1 MFAAGATEIE
11 RLKHVTEGKKVSS
24 LSIFWQIP
32 QYVLVGASEVF
43 MYVGQLEFF
52 NGQAP
57 DGIKSFGSSLCMAS
71 ISLGNYVSSMLV
83 SMVMKI
89 TAKGDKPG
97 WIPDDLNTGH
107 MDRFYFLI
115 AVLTAFDFVI
125 YLFCANWYTPINI
138 DDSHGGIGMEKQ
150 EDDALAR
157 V

>member
-1 MFAAGATEIE
+1 
-11 RLKHVTEGKKVSS
+11 
-24 LSIFWQIP
+24 
-32 QYVLVGASEVF
+32 
-43 MYVGQLEFF
+43 
-52 NGQAP
+52 
-57 DGIKSFGSSLCMAS
+57 
-71 ISLGNYVSSMLV
+71 
-83 SMVMKI
+83 MVMKI